1 MSIRTERVAKLVQ
14 QDVADILANEL
25 DHELPALFTVTGVR
39 MTKDLSIAYVY
50 VSALGERG
58 PAMKAAFKHLQEMQ
72 PQVRRAL
79 AARMRHQLRSMP
91 DVRFFFDESLE
102 QANKMDALLDQIR
115 AEREAREAAQG
126 GRGEGGA
133 PATGDA
139 PATGEASTD
148 ANDAGADAPRA

>member
-50 VSALGERG
+50 VSALGEKG
-58 PAMKAAFKHLQEMQ
+58 PALKAAFKHLQEMQ

-91 DVRFFFDESLE
+91 DVRFFYDESLE
-102 QANKMDALLDQIR
+102 QANRMDALLDQIR
-115 AEREAREAAQG
+115 AEREGREAAH
-126 GRGEGGA
+126 
-133 PATGDA
+133 GDD
-139 PATGEASTD
+139 STD
-148 ANDAGADAPRA
+148 SPAADGDDA